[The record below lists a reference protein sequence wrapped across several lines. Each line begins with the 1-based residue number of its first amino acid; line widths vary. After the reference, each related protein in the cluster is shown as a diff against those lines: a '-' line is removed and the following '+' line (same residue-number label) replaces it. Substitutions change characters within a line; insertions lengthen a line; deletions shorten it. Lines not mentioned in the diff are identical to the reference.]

1 MKTKPGLLI
10 AFIVSLVFT
19 AACGQKG
26 PLFLP
31 GTPSTIKSMV
41 PEQQP
46 APVEESEEEEED
58 DDEQTDNIN

>member
-10 AFIVSLVFT
+10 AFFLCLFFT

-31 GTPSTIKSMV
+31 GSPSTITTNV
-41 PEQQP
+41 PQQQSIPDEDTDEDDEEQQ
-46 APVEESEEEEED
+46 
-58 DDEQTDNIN
+58 TNNIN

>member
-10 AFIVSLVFT
+10 AFFLCLFVT

-31 GTPSTIKSMV
+31 GSPSTITTTV
-41 PEQQP
+41 TEQQSIP
-46 APVEESEEEEED
+46 DEDTDDEEEEE
-58 DDEQTDNIN
+58 QQSNNIN

>member
-10 AFIVSLVFT
+10 AFILCLFVT

-31 GTPSTIKSMV
+31 GNPSTITTTV
-41 PEQQP
+41 PEQQSIP
-46 APVEESEEEEED
+46 DEDTDEDEEE
-58 DDEQTDNIN
+58 QQSNNIN